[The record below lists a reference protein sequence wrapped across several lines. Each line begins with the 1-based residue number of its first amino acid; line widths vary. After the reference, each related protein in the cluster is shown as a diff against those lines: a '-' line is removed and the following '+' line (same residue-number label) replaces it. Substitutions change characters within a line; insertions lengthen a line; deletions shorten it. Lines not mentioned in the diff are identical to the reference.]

1 MKKFNIHVNKLCF
14 FTMAG
19 SKYRRGRNILNLVT
33 FKKQYVKSVR
43 PDHLILGA
51 LKHFLLHFVTHWTD
65 PIGI

>member
-1 MKKFNIHVNKLCF
+1 
-14 FTMAG
+14 MAG